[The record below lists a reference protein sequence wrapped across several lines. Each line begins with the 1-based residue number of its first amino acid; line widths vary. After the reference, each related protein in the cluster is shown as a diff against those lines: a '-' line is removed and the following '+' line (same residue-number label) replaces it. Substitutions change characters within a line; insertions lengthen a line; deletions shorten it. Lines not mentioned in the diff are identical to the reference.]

1 MKNLERIIG
10 MTYNEWISRMAEAL
24 SHNDD
29 YIVLGELYSIR
40 KELEQDEAKNLEHW
54 SDR

>member
-1 MKNLERIIG
+1 MSY
-10 MTYNEWISRMAEAL
+10 TEWISRMAIAL

-40 KELEQDEAKNLEHW
+40 KELETEEVKEVKHW

>member
-1 MKNLERIIG
+1 

>member
-1 MKNLERIIG
+1 MSY
-10 MTYNEWISRMAEAL
+10 TEWISRMAAAL

-29 YIVLGELYSIR
+29 YIVLGELYALR
-40 KELEQDEAKNLEHW
+40 KELEVQEAASVSHW

>member
-1 MKNLERIIG
+1 MSY
-10 MTYNEWISRMAEAL
+10 TEWISRMSATL

-40 KELEQDEAKNLEHW
+40 KELEQDEARELEHW
-54 SDR
+54 SSN

>member
-1 MKNLERIIG
+1 MSY
-10 MTYNEWISRMAEAL
+10 TEWISRMAAAL

-40 KELEQDEAKNLEHW
+40 KELEQQESAEIEHW
-54 SDR
+54 SSK

>member
-1 MKNLERIIG
+1 MSY
-10 MTYNEWISRMAEAL
+10 TEWISRMAAAL

-40 KELEQDEAKNLEHW
+40 KELEQDDARENEHW
-54 SDR
+54 SSRY